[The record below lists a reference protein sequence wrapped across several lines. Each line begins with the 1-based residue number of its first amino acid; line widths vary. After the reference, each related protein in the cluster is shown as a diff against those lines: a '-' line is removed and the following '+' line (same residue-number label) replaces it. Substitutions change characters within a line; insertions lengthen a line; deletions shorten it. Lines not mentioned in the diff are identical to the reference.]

1 MVAVR
6 VTPLHDPSY
15 NTFNDA
21 GKSSSKTHM
30 CNMCKYN
37 SYTIN
42 LRWNTNTSEWEKHI
56 ISSKTIKVRI
66 TKKKA
71 NSFWAF
77 TVVSDQFYDYY
88 LESTLLR
95 FPNTKCTQTN
105 EIVIYKCSY
114 ISFNWSLPQN

>member
-6 VTPLHDPSY
+6 VTLLHDPSY

-30 CNMCKYN
+30 CKMCKYN

-42 LRWNTNTSEWEKHI
+42 LRSNTNTSEWEKDI
-56 ISSKTIKVRI
+56 ISSKTIKVRV
-66 TKKKA
+66 TKKA

-77 TVVSDQFYDYY
+77 NVVSDQFYDYY
-88 LESTLLR
+88 LKSTSLR
-95 FPNTKCTQTN
+95 SPNTKCTQTN
-105 EIVIYKCSY
+105 EIVIHKM
-114 ISFNWSLPQN
+114 